1 MITLENWAL
10 IRHLHLSEGE
20 SMRSI
25 AERLEISR
33 NTVAKAVASSSPPRY
48 ERAATPNSVSPYEP
62 QIRSLL
68 AEYPKMPATVIAERI
83 GWTGSSSFFRMKVA
97 EIRSDYAPKDPTDR
111 IEYEP
116 GDQMQCD
123 LWFPPAKI
131 PLGAGQFGS
140 PPVLVMTASH
150 SRFICARMIPS
161 RTTED
166 LCLGM
171 WSLLQS
177 FGAVPRRLVWDNET
191 GIGRNHKLTDQVTSF
206 AGTLGT
212 KFVQLKPY
220 DPESKG
226 VVERMNGFF
235 ETSFMPGRSF
245 SSPEDFNEQLAAWL
259 PRANARLVRRTGQ
272 RPIDAVEE
280 DRKSMF
286 ALPPV
291 APVLGVLGR
300 VRLARDY
307 YLRVAAND
315 YSAHPSAIGSFVDVA
330 YDLDEVRFTA
340 LSKRVGT
347 HRRSWAR
354 SQTITDPLH
363 VEAAKKLRSLFQ
375 APRVSSHDD
384 WHRDLAD
391 YDEFFQVAL

>member
-1 MITLENWAL
+1 
-10 IRHLHLSEGE
+10 
-20 SMRSI
+20 MRSI
-25 AERLEISR
+25 DERLEISR
-33 NTVAKAVASSSPPRY
+33 NTVAKAVASADPPRY
-48 ERAATPNSVSPYEP
+48 ERTVAPNSVAPFEP

-83 GWTGSSSFFRMKVA
+83 GWTGSSSYFRKRVA
-97 EIRSDYAPKDPTDR
+97 EIRPDYAPIDPADR
-111 IEYEP
+111 ITYEP

-131 PLGAGQFGS
+131 PLGNRQFGS

-150 SRFICARMIPS
+150 SRFICARMIHS

-171 WSLLQS
+171 WWLLQS

-191 GIGRNHKLTDQVTSF
+191 GIGRGRKLTDPVTSF

-212 KFVQLKPY
+212 KVVQLKPY

-235 ETSFMPGRSF
+235 ETSFMPGRTF
-245 SSPEDFNEQLAAWL
+245 LSPADFNQQLATWL
-259 PRANARLVRRTGQ
+259 PRANSRMVRRTGQ
-272 RPIDAVEE
+272 RPNDAVES
-280 DRKSMF
+280 DRKEMF
-286 ALPPV
+286 ALPPHPP
-291 APVLGVLGR
+291 ALGVLGR
-300 VRLARDY
+300 VRLPRDY

-315 YSAHPSAIGSFVDVA
+315 YSAHPSVIGSFVDIS
-330 YDLDEVRFTA
+330 YDLDEVRFHA
-340 LSKRVGT
+340 LGRRVGT

-354 SQTITDPLH
+354 GETLTDPSH
-363 VEAAKKLRSLFQ
+363 VEAARELRRAFQ
-375 APRVSSHDD
+375 TPQPTSTDD

-391 YDEFFQVAL
+391 YDEFFKVAL

>member
-1 MITLENWAL
+1 
-10 IRHLHLSEGE
+10 
-20 SMRSI
+20 MRSI
-25 AERLEISR
+25 AERLDISR
-33 NTVAKAVASSSPPRY
+33 NTVAKAVASTSPPHY
-48 ERAATPNSVSPYEP
+48 ERTQTPNSVSPFEP

-83 GWTGSSSFFRMKVA
+83 GWTGSSSFLRMKVA
-97 EIRSDYAPKDPTDR
+97 EIRPDYAPVDPADR
-111 IEYEP
+111 ITYES

-131 PLGAGQFGS
+131 PLGSGQLGS
-140 PPVLVMTASH
+140 PPVLVMVASH
-150 SRFICARMIPS
+150 SRFICARMIHS

-171 WSLLQS
+171 WWILRS
-177 FGAVPRRLVWDNET
+177 FGAVPRRLVWDNEA
-191 GIGRNHKLTDQVTSF
+191 GIGRGHKLTDQVTSL

-235 ETSFMPGRSF
+235 ETSFMPGRTF
-245 SSPEDFNEQLAAWL
+245 ASPEDFNEQLAAWL
-259 PRANARLVRRTGQ
+259 PLANNRLVRRTGQ
-272 RPIDAVEE
+272 RPNDAVEE

-307 YLRVAAND
+307 YLRVASND
-315 YSAHPSAIGSFVDVA
+315 YSAHPSAIGSFVDA
-330 YDLDEVRFTA
+330 TYDLDVVRFHA
-340 LSKRVGT
+340 LGRCVGT

-354 SQTITDPLH
+354 GETFSDPLH
-363 VEAAKKLRSLFQ
+363 VEAARELRALFQ
-375 APRVSSHDD
+375 APRPAIADD

>member
-1 MITLENWAL
+1 
-10 IRHLHLSEGE
+10 
-20 SMRSI
+20 MRSI

-33 NTVAKAVASSSPPRY
+33 NTVAKAVASTDPPRY
-48 ERAATPNSVSPYEP
+48 ERTAAPNSVSPFEP

-68 AEYPKMPATVIAERI
+68 SEYPVMPATVIAERI
-83 GWTGSSSFFRMKVA
+83 GWTGSSSFFRKKVA
-97 EIRSDYAPKDPTDR
+97 EIRSDYAPKDPADR
-111 IEYEP
+111 IDYER

-131 PLGAGQFGS
+131 PLGSGQFGS

-171 WSLLQS
+171 WWLLRS

-191 GIGRNHKLTDQVTSF
+191 GIGRARKLTDQVTSL

-235 ETSFMPGRSF
+235 ETSFMPGRTF
-245 SSPEDFNEQLAAWL
+245 CSPDDFNEQLAAWL
-259 PRANARLVRRTGQ
+259 PRANSRLVRRTGQ
-272 RPIDAVEE
+272 RPLDAVES
-280 DRKSMF
+280 DRESMF

-291 APVLGVLGR
+291 APVLGALGR

-307 YLRVAAND
+307 YLRVASND
-315 YSAHPSAIGSFVDVA
+315 YSAHPSAIGSFVDVS
-330 YDLDEVRFTA
+330 YDLDEVRFHA
-340 LSKRVGT
+340 LGKHVGT

-354 SQTITDPLH
+354 GETLTDPLH
-363 VEAAKKLRSLFQ
+363 VEAARDLRALFQ
-375 APRVSSHDD
+375 APRPAITDD

-391 YDEFFQVAL
+391 YDDFFQVAL

>member
-1 MITLENWAL
+1 
-10 IRHLHLSEGE
+10 
-20 SMRSI
+20 MRSI

-33 NTVAKAVASSSPPRY
+33 NTVAKAVASNDPPRY
-48 ERAATPNSVSPYEP
+48 ERAAAANSVSPFEP

-97 EIRSDYAPKDPTDR
+97 EIRPDYAPKDPADR
-111 IEYEP
+111 IDYEP

-171 WSLLQS
+171 WWLLQS
-177 FGAVPRRLVWDNET
+177 FGAVPRRLVWDNEA
-191 GIGRNHKLTDQVTSF
+191 GIGRGHKLTDQVTSF

-226 VVERMNGFF
+226 IVERANRYL
-235 ETSFMPGRSF
+235 ETSFMPGRTF
-245 SSPEDFNEQLAAWL
+245 SSPDDFNEQLSAWL
-259 PRANARLVRRTGQ
+259 ARANSRLVRRTGE
-272 RPIDAVEE
+272 RPNEAVEK
-280 DRKSMF
+280 DRASMF
-286 ALPPV
+286 ALPPIP
-291 APVLGVLGR
+291 PVLGVLGR

-307 YLRVAAND
+307 YLRVASND
-315 YSAHPSAIGSFVDVA
+315 YSAHPSAIGSFVDVS
-330 YDLDEVRFTA
+330 YDLDEVNFHA
-340 LSKRVGT
+340 LGRCVGS

-354 SQTITDPLH
+354 TQTITDPAH
-363 VEAAKKLRSLFQ
+363 VAAAKELRHAFQ
-375 APRVSSHDD
+375 APRTTSTDD

>member
-1 MITLENWAL
+1 
-10 IRHLHLSEGE
+10 
-20 SMRSI
+20 MRSI
-25 AERLEISR
+25 AQRLEISR
-33 NTVAKAVASSSPPRY
+33 NTVAKAVASTDPPHY
-48 ERAATPNSVSPYEP
+48 ERTAAPNSVSPFEP

-68 AEYPKMPATVIAERI
+68 SEYPKMPATVIAERI
-83 GWTGSSSFFRMKVA
+83 GWTGSSSFLRMKVA
-97 EIRSDYAPKDPTDR
+97 EIRPDYAPKDPADR
-111 IEYEP
+111 IDYEP

-131 PLGAGQFGS
+131 PLGSGQFGS

-177 FGAVPRRLVWDNET
+177 FGAVPRRLVWDNES
-191 GIGRNHKLTDQVTSF
+191 GIGRNHKLTDQVTSL

-235 ETSFMPGRSF
+235 ETSFMPGRDF
-245 SSPEDFNEQLAAWL
+245 SSPDDFNEQLAAWL
-259 PRANARLVRRTGQ
+259 PRANSRLVRRTGQ
-272 RPIDAVEE
+272 RPSEAVES
-280 DRKSMF
+280 DRASMF

-307 YLRVAAND
+307 YLRVASND
-315 YSAHPSAIGSFVDVA
+315 YSAHPNAIGSFVDVA
-330 YDLDEVRFTA
+330 YDLEMVRFFA
-340 LSKRVGT
+340 LGRCVGT

-354 SQTITDPLH
+354 AETLTDPSH
-363 VEAAKKLRSLFQ
+363 VDAARELRALFQ
-375 APRVSSHDD
+375 APRPATTDD

-391 YDEFFQVAL
+391 YDTFFKVAL

>member
-1 MITLENWAL
+1 
-10 IRHLHLSEGE
+10 
-20 SMRSI
+20 
-25 AERLEISR
+25 LEISR
-33 NTVAKAVASSSPPRY
+33 NTVAKAVASSDPPHY
-48 ERAATPNSVSPYEP
+48 ERTAAPNSVSPFEP

-68 AEYPKMPATVIAERI
+68 SEYPKMPATVIAERI
-83 GWTGSSSFFRMKVA
+83 GWTGSSSFLRMKVA
-97 EIRSDYAPKDPTDR
+97 EIRPDYAPKDPADR
-111 IEYEP
+111 IDYEP

-131 PLGAGQFGS
+131 PLGGGQFGS

-161 RTTED
+161 RTSED

-171 WSLLQS
+171 WWILQS
-177 FGAVPRRLVWDNET
+177 FGAVPRRLVWDNES
-191 GIGRNHKLTDQVTSF
+191 GIGRNHKLTDQVTSL

-235 ETSFMPGRSF
+235 ETSFMPGRDF
-245 SSPEDFNEQLAAWL
+245 SSPNDFNEQLAAWL
-259 PRANARLVRRTGQ
+259 PRANSRLVRRTGQ
-272 RPIDAVEE
+272 RPSEAVAS
-280 DRKSMF
+280 DRASMF
-286 ALPPV
+286 ALPPIP
-291 APVLGVLGR
+291 PVLGVLGR

-307 YLRVAAND
+307 YLRVASND
-315 YSAHPSAIGSFVDVA
+315 YSAHPSAIGSFVDIV
-330 YDLDEVRFTA
+330 YDLETVRFHA
-340 LSKRVGT
+340 LGRGVGT

-354 SQTITDPLH
+354 AETLTDPTH
-363 VEAAKKLRSLFQ
+363 VEAARELRALFQ
-375 APRVSSHDD
+375 APRPATTDD

>member
-1 MITLENWAL
+1 
-10 IRHLHLSEGE
+10 
-20 SMRSI
+20 MRSI
-25 AERLEISR
+25 AQRLEISR
-33 NTVAKAVASSSPPRY
+33 NTVAKAVASSSPPHY
-48 ERAATPNSVSPYEP
+48 ERTAAPNSVSPFEP

-83 GWTGSSSFFRMKVA
+83 GWTGSSSFLRMKVA
-97 EIRSDYAPKDPTDR
+97 EIRPDYAPADPADR
-111 IEYEP
+111 ISYEP

-131 PLGAGQFGS
+131 PLGSGQFGS
-140 PPVLVMTASH
+140 PPVLVMVASH

-161 RTTED
+161 RTTVD

-171 WSLLQS
+171 WSLLRS
-177 FGAVPRRLVWDNET
+177 FGAVPRRLVWDNEA
-191 GIGRNHKLTDQVTSF
+191 GIGRRNKLTDQVTSL

-226 VVERMNGFF
+226 IVERMNGFF
-235 ETSFMPGRSF
+235 ETSFMPGRDF
-245 SSPEDFNEQLAAWL
+245 SSPDDFNAQLAAWL
-259 PRANARLVRRTGQ
+259 PRANSRLVRRTGQ
-272 RPIDAVEE
+272 RPSEAVEC
-280 DRKSMF
+280 DRASIF

-307 YLRVAAND
+307 YLRVASND

-330 YDLDEVRFTA
+330 YDLDQVRFSA
-340 LSKRVGT
+340 LGRDVGA
-347 HRRSWAR
+347 HRRSWA
-354 SQTITDPLH
+354 SSETMTDPLH
-363 VEAAKKLRSLFQ
+363 VEAARELRALFQ
-375 APRVSSHDD
+375 APRPVTTDD

-391 YDEFFQVAL
+391 YDTFFQVAL

>member
-1 MITLENWAL
+1 
-10 IRHLHLSEGE
+10 
-20 SMRSI
+20 MRSI

-33 NTVAKAVASSSPPRY
+33 NTVAKAVASTSPPHY
-48 ERAATPNSVSPYEP
+48 QRATAPTSVSPFEA

-68 AEYPKMPATVIAERI
+68 TEYPMMPATVIAERI
-83 GWTGSSSFFRMKVA
+83 GWTGSSSYFRKQIA
-97 EIRSDYAPKDPTDR
+97 KIRPDYAPKDPADR
-111 IEYEP
+111 IDYEP

-140 PPVLVMTASH
+140 PPVLVMVASH
-150 SRFICARMIPS
+150 SRYICARMIPS

-171 WSLLQS
+171 WWLLQS
-177 FGAVPRRLVWDNET
+177 FGAVPRRLVWDNEA
-191 GIGRNHKLTDQVTSF
+191 GIGRRNKLTDQVTSF

-226 VVERMNGFF
+226 VVERMNGYF
-235 ETSFMPGRSF
+235 ETSFLPGRTF
-245 SSPEDFNEQLAAWL
+245 SSPEDFNAQLAAWL
-259 PRANARLVRRTGQ
+259 PRANNRLVRRTGQ
-272 RPIDAVEE
+272 RPNDAVDA
-280 DRKSMF
+280 DRKEMF
-286 ALPPV
+286 AVPPV
-291 APVLGVLGR
+291 APLVGTLGR

-315 YSAHPSAIGSFVDVA
+315 YSAHPSAIGSFVDVT
-330 YDLDEVRFTA
+330 YDLDTVRFRA
-340 LSKRVGT
+340 LNTSVGV

-354 SQTITDPLH
+354 GETITDQSH
-363 VEAAKKLRSLFQ
+363 VDAARELRALFQ
-375 APRVSSHDD
+375 APRPADGDD

>member
-33 NTVAKAVASSSPPRY
+33 NTVAKAVTSTSPPHY
-48 ERAATPNSVSPYEP
+48 ERTAAPNSVSPFEP

-83 GWTGSSSFFRMKVA
+83 GWTGSSSFFRKRIA
-97 EIRSDYAPKDPTDR
+97 EIRPDYAPVDPADR
-111 IEYEP
+111 ISYEP

-140 PPVLVMTASH
+140 PPVLVMVPSH
-150 SRFICARMIPS
+150 SRFICARMIHS

-171 WSLLQS
+171 WWLLQS
-177 FGAVPRRLVWDNET
+177 FGAVPRRLVWDNEA
-191 GIGRNHKLTDQVTSF
+191 GIGRRNKLTDQVTSF

-235 ETSFMPGRSF
+235 ETSFMPGRDF

-259 PRANARLVRRTGQ
+259 PLANNRLVRRTGQ
-272 RPIDAVEE
+272 RPNEAVEE

-307 YLRVAAND
+307 YLRVASND

-330 YDLDEVRFTA
+330 YDLETVRFSA
-340 LSKRVGT
+340 LGRDVGT

-354 SQTITDPLH
+354 AETFSDPLH
-363 VEAAKKLRSLFQ
+363 VEAARELRALFQ
-375 APRVSSHDD
+375 APRPTAPDD
-384 WHRDLAD
+384 WHRNLAD

>member
-1 MITLENWAL
+1 
-10 IRHLHLSEGE
+10 
-20 SMRSI
+20 MRSI
-25 AERLEISR
+25 AQRLEISR
-33 NTVAKAVASSSPPRY
+33 NTVAKAVASTSPPHYKRTS
-48 ERAATPNSVSPYEP
+48 AQNSVSPFEA

-68 AEYPKMPATVIAERI
+68 AEYPKMAATVIAERV

-97 EIRSDYAPKDPTDR
+97 EMRPDYAPKDPADR
-111 IEYEP
+111 IDYEP

-131 PLGAGQFGS
+131 PLGGGQFAS

-161 RTTED
+161 RTSED

-171 WSLLQS
+171 WSLLSS
-177 FGAVPRRLVWDNET
+177 FGAVPRRLVWDNES
-191 GIGRNHKLTDQVTSF
+191 GIGRGHRLTDQVMSF

-235 ETSFMPGRSF
+235 ETSFMPGRTF

-259 PRANARLVRRTGQ
+259 PRANSRLVRRTGQ
-272 RPIDAVEE
+272 RPCDAVEV
-280 DRKSMF
+280 DRASMF

-291 APVLGVLGR
+291 PPVLGTLGR

-307 YLRVAAND
+307 YLRVASND
-315 YSAHPSAIGSFVDVA
+315 YSAHPSAIGSFVDIS
-330 YDLDEVRFTA
+330 YDLDEVRFTT
-340 LSKRVGT
+340 LNKRVGT
-347 HRRSWAR
+347 HPRSWAR
-354 SQTITDPLH
+354 AQTLTDPSH
-363 VEAAKKLRSLFQ
+363 VEAARELRHAFQ
-375 APRVSSHDD
+375 APRPASSDD

>member
-1 MITLENWAL
+1 
-10 IRHLHLSEGE
+10 
-20 SMRSI
+20 MRSI
-25 AERLEISR
+25 AQRLEISR
-33 NTVAKAVASSSPPRY
+33 NTVAKAVASSDPPRY
-48 ERAATPNSVSPYEP
+48 ERAAAPNSVSPFEP

-68 AEYPKMPATVIAERI
+68 AEYPMMPATVIAERI
-83 GWTGSSSFFRMKVA
+83 GWTGSSSFLRMKVA
-97 EIRSDYAPKDPTDR
+97 EIRPDYAPKDPADR
-111 IEYEP
+111 IDYEP

-131 PLGAGQFGS
+131 PLGNGQFGS

-177 FGAVPRRLVWDNET
+177 FGAVPRRLVWDNES
-191 GIGRNHKLTDQVTSF
+191 GIGRNHKLTDQVTSL

-235 ETSFMPGRSF
+235 ETSFMPGRDF

-259 PRANARLVRRTGQ
+259 PRANSRLVRRTGQ
-272 RPIDAVEE
+272 RPNDAVAF
-280 DRKSMF
+280 DRASMF

-307 YLRVAAND
+307 YLRVASND
-315 YSAHPSAIGSFVDVA
+315 YSAHPSAIGSFVDVSF
-330 YDLDEVRFTA
+330 DLETVRFVA
-340 LSKRVGT
+340 LGRCVGA
-347 HRRSWAR
+347 HQRSWAR
-354 SQTITDPLH
+354 AQTLTDPLH
-363 VEAAKKLRSLFQ
+363 VEAARELRRLFQ
-375 APRVSSHDD
+375 APRPVATDD
-384 WHRDLAD
+384 WHRDLKD

>member
-1 MITLENWAL
+1 VITLENWAL

-25 AERLEISR
+25 AQRLEISR
-33 NTVAKAVASSSPPRY
+33 NTVAKAVASSSPPHY
-48 ERAATPNSVSPYEP
+48 ERSAAPNSVSPFEP

-68 AEYPKMPATVIAERI
+68 LEYPMMPATVIAERI

-97 EIRSDYAPKDPTDR
+97 EIRPDYAPVDPADR
-111 IEYEP
+111 ISYEP

-123 LWFPPAKI
+123 LWFPPTKI
-131 PLGAGQFGS
+131 SLGSGQFGS
-140 PPVLVMTASH
+140 PPVLVMVASH

-166 LCLGM
+166 LCLAM
-171 WSLLQS
+171 WWLLEN
-177 FGAVPRRLVWDNET
+177 FGAVPRRLVWDNES
-191 GIGRNHKLTDQVTSF
+191 GIGRNHKLTDQVTSL

-226 VVERMNGFF
+226 IVERMNGFF
-235 ETSFMPGRSF
+235 ETSFMPGRDF
-245 SSPEDFNEQLAAWL
+245 SSPDDFNEQLAAWL
-259 PRANARLVRRTGQ
+259 PRANSRRVRRTGQ
-272 RPIDAVEE
+272 RAIDAVES
-280 DRKSMF
+280 DRASMF

-300 VRLARDY
+300 IRLARDY
-307 YLRVAAND
+307 YLRVASND
-315 YSAHPSAIGSFVDVA
+315 YSAHPSAIGSFVDVT
-330 YDLDEVRFTA
+330 YDLDEVRFHA
-340 LSKRVGT
+340 LGRRVGT

-354 SQTITDPLH
+354 AQTLSDPIH
-363 VEAAKKLRSLFQ
+363 VEAARELRTLFQ
-375 APRVSSHDD
+375 APRPVIDD
-384 WHRDLAD
+384 WHRNLAD
-391 YDEFFQVAL
+391 YDEFFGVAL

>member
-1 MITLENWAL
+1 VITLENWAL
-10 IRHLHLSEGE
+10 IRHLHLNEGE

-33 NTVAKAVASSSPPRY
+33 NTVARAVASTSPPHY
-48 ERAATPNSVSPYEP
+48 ERRPTPNSVSAFEP

-68 AEYPKMPATVIAERI
+68 VEYPKMPATVIAERI
-83 GWTGSSSFFRMKVA
+83 GWTGSSSYFRQRIA
-97 EIRSDYAPKDPTDR
+97 EIRPDYAPVDPADR
-111 IEYEP
+111 IDYEP

-131 PLGAGQFGS
+131 PLGSGQFGS
-140 PPVLVMTASH
+140 PPVLVMVPSH
-150 SRFICARMIPS
+150 SRYICARMIPS

-171 WSLLQS
+171 WWLLKS
-177 FGAVPRRLVWDNET
+177 FGAVPRRLVWDNEA
-191 GIGRNHKLTDQVTSF
+191 GIGRRNNLTDQVTSF

-226 VVERMNGFF
+226 IVERMNGFF

-245 SSPEDFNEQLAAWL
+245 SSPDDFNEQLASWL
-259 PRANARLVRRTGQ
+259 PLANSRLVRRTGK
-272 RPIDAVEE
+272 RPEDAVESE
-280 DRKSMF
+280 RKEMF
-286 ALPPV
+286 SLPPV

-300 VRLARDY
+300 VRLPRDY
-307 YLRVAAND
+307 YLRVASND
-315 YSAHPSAIGSFVDVA
+315 YSAHPSAIGSFVDVT
-330 YDLDEVRFTA
+330 YDLDTVRFRA
-340 LSKRVGT
+340 LNSSVGV

-354 SQTITDPLH
+354 GETLTDPIH
-363 VEAAKKLRSLFQ
+363 VTAAKELRALFQ
-375 APRVSSHDD
+375 TPRPAAADD
-384 WHRDLAD
+384 WHRNLAD
-391 YDEFFQVAL
+391 YDEFFKVAL

>member
-1 MITLENWAL
+1 
-10 IRHLHLSEGE
+10 
-20 SMRSI
+20 MRSI

-33 NTVAKAVASSSPPRY
+33 NTVAKAVASSSPPHY
-48 ERAATPNSVSPYEP
+48 ERTAAPNSVSRFVP

-68 AEYPKMPATVIAERI
+68 SEYPKMPATVIAERI
-83 GWTGSSSFFRMKVA
+83 GWTGSSSFLRMKVA
-97 EIRSDYAPKDPTDR
+97 EIRPDYAPVDPADR
-111 IEYEP
+111 INYEP

-131 PLGAGQFGS
+131 PLGSGQFGS

-177 FGAVPRRLVWDNET
+177 FGAVPRRLVWDNES
-191 GIGRNHKLTDQVTSF
+191 GIGRNHKLTDQVTSL

-235 ETSFMPGRSF
+235 ETSFMPGRDF
-245 SSPEDFNEQLAAWL
+245 SSPDDFNEQLAAWL
-259 PRANARLVRRTGQ
+259 PRANSRLVRRTGQ
-272 RPIDAVEE
+272 RPSEAVEE

-307 YLRVAAND
+307 YLRVASND
-315 YSAHPSAIGSFVDVA
+315 YSAHPSAIGSFVDVT
-330 YDLDEVRFTA
+330 YDLEMVRFFA
-340 LSKRVGT
+340 LGRCVGT
-347 HRRSWAR
+347 HARSWAR
-354 SQTITDPLH
+354 AETLTDPTH
-363 VEAAKKLRSLFQ
+363 VDAARELRALFQ
-375 APRVSSHDD
+375 APRQVATDD

-391 YDEFFQVAL
+391 YDTFFQVAL